1 MKTKS
6 PLFLRVV
13 LSIAL
18 LLPAVFSIL
27 PLIPPRSVAVDVP
40 SMRFSAERAM
50 NDLAVIAKAP
60 HTAGSD
66 AQARVREY
74 IIAQVENVGLSAE
87 VQVSGSISNILVRI
101 PGTASTGTV
110 IVTGHYD
117 SAMLAPG
124 AGDDGISVAAML
136 EAIRVLRS
144 NPPLH
149 NDVLFLFTDGEEL
162 GWMGAIAFIRENPET
177 KLESIV
183 LCFDARPGNAPLL
196 LQETSPG
203 DAWLLRQ
210 IVGLPI
216 SAWGGSWKRDQERKE
231 QDTDFDTFQ
240 VAGFT
245 GVVFENEASG
255 TRYHTN
261 RDTVDA
267 ISADRVQAY
276 GKTMLTLTRRFG
288 TIDLST
294 KTTDQDV
301 AYVTLP
307 LVGLIAYPNWL
318 MPILSGIGMV
328 LLLGFVII
336 AWKQKCFHPGRFLL
350 SVLGLLIGIALI
362 VVLAQMAWGVIL
374 KRYAAEVI
382 AYGGFDSSARWLS
395 GFMAGAMLLM
405 ILLVYVLDRWLGG
418 FNVSVAALML
428 YLCVGYAFYFLD
440 AMGNPLSTGWYAWPL
455 IGCVAGIGILL
466 FQKNPIWKLA
476 GLLCAA
482 FATLAVTGSWLV
494 LATYTREDAWLP
506 VLVLS
511 AWAGLLAPQVGA
523 IFGQALAPENKAKA
537 TGINP

>member
-1 MKTKS
+1 
-6 PLFLRVV
+6 
-13 LSIAL
+13 
-18 LLPAVFSIL
+18 
-27 PLIPPRSVAVDVP
+27 
-40 SMRFSAERAM
+40 
-50 NDLAVIAKAP
+50 VIAKAP

-74 IIAQVENVGLSAE
+74 IIAQVENAGLSAE

-101 PGTASTGTV
+101 PGIASTGTV

-136 EAIRVLRS
+136 EAIRVLRTY
-144 NPPLH
+144 PLLR

-162 GWMGAIAFIRENPET
+162 GWQGAIAFIRKNPET

-210 IVGLPI
+210 MVGLPI

-231 QDTDFDTFQ
+231 QDTDFDTFAP
-240 VAGFT
+240 AGFT
-245 GVVFENEASG
+245 GLVFENEASG

-276 GKTMLTLTRRFG
+276 GKTLLTLTRRFG

-294 KTTDQDV
+294 KTAGQD
-301 AYVTLP
+301 ASYVTLP
-307 LVGLIAYPNWL
+307 LVGLVAYPGWVMSL
-318 MPILSGIGMV
+318 VSGLG
-328 LLLGFVII
+328 LLAMLGFMI
-336 AWKQKCFHPGRFLL
+336 AGWRKKQFTLGRFLL
-350 SVLGLLIGIALI
+350 SVLGLLTGIALI
-362 VVLAQMAWGVIL
+362 VLLAQTAWGIIL
-374 KRYAAEVI
+374 KKYVAEVY
-382 AYGGFDSSARWLS
+382 AYGGFESSSAWFTAL
-395 GFMAGAMLLM
+395 MVGAFILM
-405 ILLVYVLDRWLGG
+405 TIILILLNRKLGG
-418 FNVSVAALML
+418 VNVSAAAPVIFLM
-428 YLCVGYAFYFLD
+428 VGFIFFILGASS
-440 AMGNPLSTGWYAWPL
+440 NPLTIPWFAWSFL
-455 IGCVAGIGILL
+455 GCVAGLGILL
-466 FQKNPIWKLA
+466 FVKNQPWKVSL
-476 GLLCAA
+476 LLCAA
-482 FATLAVTGSWLV
+482 YPTLAVTVPWLV

-506 VLVLS
+506 VLLLS
-511 AWAGLLAPQVGA
+511 AWTGLLAPQVGA

-537 TGINP
+537 TEINP